1 VTTITF
7 DKSPSPPLEPD
18 EEGVMDRQ
26 YDLVVVG
33 TGVTS
38 AVASRCREA
47 GWSVAVVDS
56 RPFGGTCAL
65 RGCVPKKILVT
76 AAEAVQAARDLADTG
91 VPAGTLTIDW
101 PSLMRFKRSLV
112 DPTPQRTEQGWARMG
127 VEQFHGR
134 ARFVG
139 ATTLAVGADRLT
151 GRRVVIAAG
160 AVPAPLAFPGADR
173 LTTSEDFLNLDAL
186 PQRMVFVG
194 GGYIAFEFAHVA
206 ARAGIEATIV
216 HRGARPLE
224 AFDPDLVD
232 LLVRR
237 TREVGIR
244 VELGTEVRGV
254 EAQADRVAVVGT
266 RNGQERRFE
275 TDLAVHAAG
284 RVPDVDDLGLDVAG
298 VKRDQRGGVVVNE
311 YLQSVSNPDVYAGGD
326 AAANGPA
333 LTPKADHDAAVLTT
347 NLLEGNRRRVRY
359 DGFAS
364 AVFSLPPL
372 ASTGL
377 TEAAAQAAGR
387 RFRRTYQ
394 DSSGWFNTKRVGE
407 TTSGFKVLVEE
418 GSDRIL
424 GAHLLGPHADET
436 INLFATAIRLGIP
449 ASELRE
455 VPFAY
460 PTFGSD
466 IRFMF

>member
-1 VTTITF
+1 
-7 DKSPSPPLEPD
+7 
-18 EEGVMDRQ
+18 MDRQ

-65 RGCVPKKILVT
+65 RGCVPKKILVS
-76 AAEAVQAARDLADTG
+76 AALAVQGARDLADKG
-91 VPAGTLTIDW
+91 VPAAALTIDW

-112 DPTPQRTEQGWARMG
+112 DPTTQRTEHAWAEMG
-127 VEQFHGR
+127 IEQFHGR

-139 ATTLAVGADRLT
+139 PTTLAVDNDRLT
-151 GRRVVIAAG
+151 GRRVLIAAG
-160 AVPAPLAFPGADR
+160 AVPAPLPVPGAEH
-173 LTTSEDFLNLDAL
+173 LTTSEAFLNLDRL
-186 PQRMVFVG
+186 PPRVVFVG

-206 ARAGIEATIV
+206 ARAGAEVTIL

-244 VELGTEVRGV
+244 VELGTEVRGL
-254 EAQADRVAVVGT
+254 ETRPDRVVVLGV
-266 RNGQERRFE
+266 RDGQERRFE

-284 RVPDVDDLGLDVAG
+284 RVPDIDDLGLDVAG
-298 VKRDQRGGVVVNE
+298 VKREKRGVEVNE
-311 YLQSVSNPDVYAGGD
+311 YLQSVSNPAVYAGGD

-347 NLLEGNRRRVRY
+347 NLLEGNKRAVRY
-359 DGFAS
+359 DGFGS
-364 AVFSLPPL
+364 AVFSVPPL
-372 ASTGL
+372 ASAGL
-377 TEAAAQAAGR
+377 TEAAAQTSGR
-387 RFRRTYQ
+387 RFQTRWQ
-394 DSSGWFNTKRVGE
+394 DTSTWFNTQRVGE
-407 TTSGFKVLVEE
+407 TTAAFKVLVEE
-418 GSDRIL
+418 GTDRVL

-436 INLFATAIRLGIP
+436 INLFAAAIRLGIP
-449 ASELRE
+449 AGELKQ
-455 VPFAY
+455 VLFAY

-466 IRFMF
+466 VRYMV